1 MQAFGITRAKSN
13 FLGIRHVTMKD
24 AISDRHFCHMT
35 TSYCGDGIEK
45 TKTSVSV
52 NELEAPFRR
61 PLFERHTSN
70 LPNLFYLFSFAEK
83 FPAPWRNP
91 WGALTHPYT
100 CYLLG
105 VVLAL
110 TAGGTIAGIDI
121 IYGHWTQNLAHKE
134 DELAS
139 SMGYNNKLAWVAI
152 VVGAVALFSNW
163 LFPIL
168 LTHAAHV
175 LSSGLRREYFA
186 ASLVQDPTYYDSHGP
201 GAITTYANRDVSQVH
216 AALGEKLGFLL
227 NAIGTVLACV
237 IMALSKAPN
246 HAGVLLALL
255 FFSVLTL
262 TILGMLAEQTTG
274 KVMEVDGHLSTYM
287 EQVIASVRV
296 VQSFELTNTLVDRMK
311 KLYILP
317 LARAVNLRS
326 IVRGGDM
333 SSMYFTVTILY
344 PLGFWWASVLVA
356 DGREGMND
364 VISSFFNYLSALF
377 SMAMIVLH
385 FQSISESMAKIK
397 KMRATIEREPRID
410 VRRTTGK
417 ILGLPASKGVR
428 ENVPT
433 YIPSFALEDV
443 TFAYPGRPHVAS
455 LNHVSIDFR
464 PGTVTA
470 LVGPS
475 GSGKSTVTS
484 LLAREYDPD
493 SAMDAVLSSNI
504 PIDPEKEPVKGSG
517 RVLFAGEN
525 VRDLNVRWLRSQVA
539 VVRQNPQLF
548 TGTIAENVAMGL
560 SAGVESDIS
569 LDDPVVREKV
579 KVALAKAEAMGFVN
593 KLPEGMDTHIS
604 GGRNV
609 HLSGGQRQR
618 IALARALVREPQVL
632 CLDEATSA
640 LDTSTEDSIKRTLA
654 KEQEERGMTTIV
666 VAHRL
671 STIQHADQIIVLKR
685 GSIVERGTHD
695 ELVQIKG
702 GLYRKM
708 VMHNRAASGIDEEGD
723 DEADDNVSSL
733 RPQKQVERYVPPK
746 PEGPKHYLLTNSIP
760 PDIVSRGSVGAVSL
774 TMEANE
780 RFHEFISETPNEKE
794 QFEPNNQDVEKPKAV
809 NRKQLNLFRLLK
821 GHYWL
826 ILPGCT
832 LALGVAS
839 AFPVIAWISGYVLE
853 GLGDPD
859 LDRMRSDMNRR
870 TLWFFIISII
880 DTCFAFF
887 GSYALETAAESL
899 SSVLKLKSLR
909 AVMRQD
915 IAFFDQK
922 EHSSG
927 ALSSMIFNHS
937 ANVGTAFGA
946 VLCQILIAF
955 GNLVGSQIMA
965 FVMDWRLA
973 IAVFP
978 AMLSLL
984 AASYLNVYLMEKFE
998 VVIQE
1003 PIERTSSYVAETI
1016 DAIGTVT
1023 TLGRE
1028 ADILRHFSSESS
1040 RGRPYIWKLTA
1051 GVLAYA
1057 YTQFTLFGIT
1067 GLMMYWGATIIK
1079 NGHAS
1084 PFNILAACEGE
1095 FVAFFAAIRLTA
1107 YMPDIARARLGLRV
1121 IRTWLNRTPQYASLP
1136 ETTVWPPKGPRDI
1149 VFTDVELRYPQRPT
1163 HTAIRN
1169 LNLTIKENM
1178 TVAFCGTSGSGKST
1192 TLSLLQRFYD
1202 PCKGTITYGG
1212 IDIRSVP
1219 IHQWRA
1225 EMAYVSQ
1232 DPVLYEGTLRWNLL
1246 LGAID
1251 ASKITD
1257 ADIEEA
1263 CRQACVWDF
1272 AMALPDGLDTMIGHK
1287 GSSLSGGQCQ
1297 RVCIARALIR
1307 RPKILLLD
1315 EATSALDPE
1324 SEVLVQRALDNAS
1337 TTCTTVTIAH
1347 RLSTIRHAD
1356 LICVV
1361 EDGEIVETGSHETLI
1376 SKRGRYFDLVEAQL

>member
-1 MQAFGITRAKSN
+1 MTPSYYGNDIDTSKSSLN
-13 FLGIRHVTMKD
+13 
-24 AISDRHFCHMT
+24 
-35 TSYCGDGIEK
+35 
-45 TKTSVSV
+45 V
-52 NELEAPFRR
+52 NEWEAPFRR
-61 PLFERHTSN
+61 PLIKKHRSN
-70 LPNLFYLFSFAEK
+70 LPNLFYLLSFADE
-83 FPAPWRNP
+83 FPAPWRHP

-100 CYLLG
+100 CYILG
-105 VVLAL
+105 ILSAL
-110 TAGGTIAGIDI
+110 TSGACISAIDI
-121 IYGHWTQNLAHKE
+121 IYGNWSQNLGHNE
-134 DELAS
+134 DELPS
-139 SMGYNNKLAWVAI
+139 KMHYNNKLAWVAI
-152 VVGAVALFSNW
+152 VIGAVALFSNL

-168 LTHAAHV
+168 LTHAAHI

-186 ASLVQDPTYYDSHGP
+186 ASLVQDPTFYDNNGP

-227 NAIGTVLACV
+227 NAMGTVLACI
-237 IMALSKAPN
+237 IMALSRAPR
-246 HAGVLLALL
+246 HAGVLLSLL
-255 FFSVLTL
+255 FFSVLSL
-262 TILGMLAEQTTG
+262 SIMGMLAEKTTG
-274 KVMEVDGHLSTYM
+274 KVMEADGRLSTYM
-287 EQVIASVRV
+287 EQIIASVRV
-296 VQSFELTNTLVDRMK
+296 VQSFELINTLVDRMK
-311 KLYILP
+311 KLYIVP
-317 LARAVNLRS
+317 LARAVNFRS
-326 IVRGGDM
+326 MVRGGDM
-333 SSMYFTVTILY
+333 STMYFTVTILY
-344 PLGFWWASVLVA
+344 PLGFWWGSVLVA
-356 DGREGMND
+356 DGRSGVND
-364 VISSFFNYLSALF
+364 TISAFFNYLSALF

-385 FQSISESMAKIK
+385 FQSIFESMAMIR
-397 KMRATIEREPRID
+397 KMRSTIEREPRID
-410 VRRTTGK
+410 VRCTTGK
-417 ILGLPASKGVR
+417 ILGFPASKGLQGH
-428 ENVPT
+428 VPT

-443 TFAYPGRPHVAS
+443 TFAYPGRPHIAS
-455 LNHVSIDFR
+455 LNHVSIDFL

-493 SAMDAVLSSNI
+493 SAIDSILSSTYPN
-504 PIDPEKEPVKGSG
+504 DPEKELVQGSG
-517 RVLFAGEN
+517 RVLFGGEN
-525 VRDLNVRWLRSQVA
+525 VRELNVRWLRSQVA

-548 TGTIAENVAMGL
+548 TGTIAQNVAMGL

-569 LDDPVVREKV
+569 LDDPAVREKV
-579 KVALAKAEAMGFVN
+579 KSALIKAEAMSFVN
-593 KLPEGMDTHIS
+593 KLPEGMDTYIS

-618 IALARALVREPQVL
+618 IAIARALVREPQVL

-654 KEQEERGMTTIV
+654 KEQKERGMTTII

-695 ELVQIKG
+695 ELVQIRG

-708 VMHNRAASGIDEEGD
+708 VMHNRVASGIDEPDAEETD
-723 DEADDNVSSL
+723 DDASAW
-733 RPQKQVERYVPPK
+733 RPRYQNEQYVPPK
-746 PEGPKHYLLTNSIP
+746 QEEPKHHLLTNSIP
-760 PDIVSRGSVGAVSL
+760 PDIVSRGPAGAVTFTL
-774 TMEANE
+774 EANE
-780 RFHEFISETPNEKE
+780 RFHEFMSETPNEKME
-794 QFEPNNQDVEKPKAV
+794 FESNKKDVENPNSV
-809 NRKQLNLFRLLK
+809 DRKELNLFHLLN
-821 GHYWL
+821 GHYRL
-826 ILPGCT
+826 ILPGCL

-839 AFPVIAWISGYVLE
+839 AFPVIAWISGYVIE
-853 GLGDPD
+853 GLSDPD

-899 SSVLKLKSLR
+899 SSVLKLKSLH

-955 GNLVGSQIMA
+955 GNLLGSQIMS

-973 IAVFP
+973 IAALP

-984 AASYLNVYLMEKFE
+984 AASYANVYLMEKFE
-998 VVIQE
+998 IVLQE
-1003 PIERTSSYVAETI
+1003 PIERTSSFVAETI
-1016 DAIGTVT
+1016 DAIGTVS

-1028 ADILRHFSSESS
+1028 ADILRHFVSESS
-1040 RGRPYIWKLTA
+1040 RGRPYIWKLSS

-1084 PFNILAACEGE
+1084 TFNILAVFEGE

-1121 IRTWLNRTPQYASLP
+1121 IRNWLNRKPQYASLP
-1136 ETTVWPPKGPRDI
+1136 ETTAWPPQGPRDI

-1202 PCKGTITYGG
+1202 PCRGTITYGG
-1212 IDIRSVP
+1212 IDIRSIP

-1251 ASKITD
+1251 VTKITD

-1337 TTCTTVTIAH
+1337 NTCTTVTIAH

-1361 EDGEIVETGSHETLI
+1361 EDGEIVESGKHETLI
-1376 SKRGRYFDLVEAQL
+1376 SQRGRYFDLVEAQL